1 MNDVSGAV
9 SKIDLFFICMQHAR
23 YLAFSYSYISK
34 EIIFLTFV
42 FKSLESLV
50 FTGRSGILVNKKSG
64 RKRAKKDEKSGRKR
78 VQKRKENGFS
88 KEKIKIVF
96 RFHIIS
102 IAIKII
108 MMR

>member
-1 MNDVSGAV
+1 M
-9 SKIDLFFICMQHAR
+9 
-23 YLAFSYSYISK
+23 
-34 EIIFLTFV
+34 
-42 FKSLESLV
+42 
-50 FTGRSGILVNKKSG
+50 VNKKSG